1 VTTPV
6 VRSSAPPVVLVT
18 GASQGIGA
26 AIAERFAASLP
37 GSRLALVARNRKRL
51 QAVAERCMHAGAA
64 SAQVFECELTDP
76 VAIERMATEVGDAVG
91 TIDVLINNA
100 GRWRGGA
107 VHEMPVSEFALTLQ
121 ENLVSM
127 FAVTRAFLPSML
139 ERGRGDVVLMSS
151 TSGLSGL
158 ANNAAYCAAKHGVV
172 GFARALRAEVARRG
186 IRVCCVYPG
195 GTDTP
200 TWDGVDVDRA
210 GLMSAVDV
218 AQIVVDTHRLSGRSM
233 VEDVILRPPSL
244 A

>member
-1 VTTPV
+1 VTIQVGRSSGAPV
-6 VRSSAPPVVLVT
+6 VVVT

-37 GSRLALVARNRKRL
+37 GARLALVARNRERL
-51 QAVAERCMHAGAA
+51 RAVAERCMHAGAA
-64 SAQVFECELTDP
+64 SAHVFECELTDAA
-76 VAIERMATEVGDAVG
+76 AIERMAAEVGDAVG
-91 TIDVLINNA
+91 VVDVLINNA

-107 VHEMPVSEFALTLQ
+107 AHEMPVSEFALTLQ

-127 FAVTRAFLPSML
+127 FAVTRALLPTL
-139 ERGRGDVVLMSS
+139 PGRGRGDIVLMSS

-210 GLMSAVDV
+210 GLMSAADV

>member
-1 VTTPV
+1 
-6 VRSSAPPVVLVT
+6 
-18 GASQGIGA
+18 
-26 AIAERFAASLP
+26 
-37 GSRLALVARNRKRL
+37 
-51 QAVAERCMHAGAA
+51 MHAGAA
-64 SAQVFECELTDP
+64 SAQVFECELTDER
-76 VAIERMATEVGDAVG
+76 AIERMAAEIGGAVG
-91 TIDVLINNA
+91 AVDVLVNNA

-127 FAVTRAFLPSML
+127 FAVTRAFLPAML
-139 ERGRGDVVLMSS
+139 QRGRGDIVLMSS

-172 GFARALRAEVARRG
+172 GFARALRAEVARHG

-210 GLMSAVDV
+210 GLMSATDV